1 MKLKFVF
8 NRQYQLYAINSVRDI
23 LIERQLDEA
32 DFGEHKVVGSEYLSG
47 TTEWQHDDEKYSS

>member
-47 TTEWQHDDEKYSS
+47 TTE